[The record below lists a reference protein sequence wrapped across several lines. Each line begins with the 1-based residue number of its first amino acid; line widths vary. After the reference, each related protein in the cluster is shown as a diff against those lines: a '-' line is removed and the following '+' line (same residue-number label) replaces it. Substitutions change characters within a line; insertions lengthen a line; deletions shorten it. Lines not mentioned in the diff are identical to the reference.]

1 MTTDRILS
9 IAIKTVSP
17 EWNYFVFYMKT
28 NVQIHKGLGFFV
40 DIFTCLISDG
50 SVRDFSTK
58 TRHSKHT
65 K

>member
-1 MTTDRILS
+1 MPTDRIIS

-17 EWNYFVFYMKT
+17 EWNYFGFYVKT
-28 NVQIHKGLGFFV
+28 NAQIHKRLGFCV